1 MRVWYYVTMAVQKK
15 ITKASPV
22 KAAAKSVPKK
32 VSARA
37 PERTAPSTRVVL
49 ERAPVYRAPLG
60 TYPPAAAVQSVV
72 YSPPPERPQTLRDSM
87 NKETQVLPPKPKQR
101 ATHVNLVKY
110 VIFTIVGAVVVGIA
124 IWYLFA
130 DRLTAEQKK
139 EAYVQS
145 IATKVSKLALTP
157 PGETPTI
164 GVIPD
169 PTSITDNKEFF
180 KNASQGD
187 YLVVYPNARLMLIY
201 SPARNIVIN
210 MGYAEVTPSTEPAK
224 EAAKSKKP

>member
-15 ITKASPV
+15 ITKTSPV
-22 KAAAKSVPKK
+22 KVAAKPVSKK

-37 PERTAPSTRVVL
+37 LERTAPSTRVVP

-60 TYPPAAAVQSVV
+60 TYPPATAAQSVV
-72 YSPPPERPQTLRDSM
+72 CSPPPQRPQKMR
-87 NKETQVLPPKPKQR
+87 EPKQR
-101 ATHVNLVKY
+101 TMHASTVRYIIL
-110 VIFTIVGAVVVGIA
+110 TIAGAVVVGVGA
-124 IWYLFA
+124 WYLFA
-130 DRLTAEQKK
+130 DSLTAEQKK
-139 EAYVQS
+139 EVYVQS

-169 PTSITDNKEFF
+169 PTSIQDNKEFF

-224 EAAKSKKP
+224 EAAKIKKP